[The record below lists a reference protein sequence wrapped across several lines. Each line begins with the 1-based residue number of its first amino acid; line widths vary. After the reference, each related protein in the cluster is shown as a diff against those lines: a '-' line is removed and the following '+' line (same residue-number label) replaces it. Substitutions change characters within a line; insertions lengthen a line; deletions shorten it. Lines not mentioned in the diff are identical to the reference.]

1 MEINEINEVYDE
13 INLLELFEYIVKKW
27 WVVLILTI
35 VAAGVTY
42 YVTKEKV
49 THLYTA
55 QSTIFI
61 GKDTT
66 NALGIS
72 LEELSMDNKLI
83 ADYRELVN
91 TRLVTER
98 VKKELAITTET
109 EQLNKFIRIDTISDS
124 RFLRLSFMDPDP
136 ELAMKIVNKYSEVL
150 KEKAEDVVG
159 VKNVQIVDQAV
170 LPKTHSSP
178 NIVQNTAIAGLL
190 GFMTAIGIIFL
201 SMILS
206 NTFQKEEDVEREL
219 GLPSLGV
226 IPKFKGDS

>member
-1 MEINEINEVYDE
+1 MEVNEYNEEYGE
-13 INLLELFEYIVKKW
+13 INLLELFEHIIKKW
-27 WVVLILTI
+27 WVVLILTV
-35 VAAGVTY
+35 VAAGVTFY
-42 YVTKEKV
+42 ITKEKV

-61 GKDTT
+61 GRDAT
-66 NALGIS
+66 NTLGIS
-72 LEELSMDNKLI
+72 MEELSMDNKLI

-91 TRLVTER
+91 TRLVSER

-109 EQLNKFIRIDTISDS
+109 DKLSKFIRIDTVNDS
-124 RFLRLSFMDPDP
+124 RFMRISFMDPDP
-136 ELAMKIVNKYSEVL
+136 DLAMKIVNKYSEVL

-170 LPKTHSSP
+170 LPKTNSSP
-178 NIVQNTAIAGLL
+178 NILQNTAIAGLL

-206 NTFQKEEDVEREL
+206 NTFQKEEEIEREL

-226 IPKFKGDS
+226 IPKFKGEN